1 MKWNFIYILLF
12 VMLYIIIYVDVIYCW
27 NKFSDLNIYGFIF
40 NKTEKI
46 YK

>member
-12 VMLYIIIYVDVIYCW
+12 VMLYIVIYVDVIYSW

-40 NKTEKI
+40 NKIEKV